1 MKILLIG
8 DFSSLHK
15 NLQDG
20 LRELGH
26 TCVLASSGDG
36 WKSVSRDIDYG
47 STRKGIWGA
56 IERRIKV
63 FKAFYNIKD
72 FDVVQF
78 VGPFCIFHLPFLTKM
93 LINRLRKN
101 NRKIFLVAAGT
112 DSFYLRNADVKME
125 YSPVNDYL
133 RFDVGRKQHPYSST
147 YNVLFNQWFSKVVDG
162 IIPIM
167 YEYSVCYEGHNN
179 LRSIIP
185 IPLNIQK
192 ISMSVPSSS
201 DPIIVF
207 HGLTRPGFKGT
218 RFVREAFDVLSE
230 KYKGH
235 AEFVIDGN
243 LPLDQYL
250 SLVDK
255 THIIVDQVNSYSGGM
270 NAIYGLAMGKVV
282 VGGNEGG
289 HSDEGENVCPIV
301 NVKPNVDSVCFGI
314 EKAIDR
320 VKSGSTYFTQS
331 RDYAELRHDYLRIAQ
346 KYIDEWSK

>member
-1 MKILLIG
+1 MRILLIG
-8 DFSSLHK
+8 DFSSFHK

-20 LRELGH
+20 IRELGH

-47 STRKGIWGA
+47 STRKGVLGA
-56 IERRIKV
+56 VERRIKV
-63 FKAFYNIKD
+63 FKTFYNIKD

-78 VGPFCIFHLPFLTKM
+78 IGPFCIFHLPFFTKM
-93 LINRLRKN
+93 LINRIRGN
-101 NRKIFLVAAGT
+101 NKKIFLVAAGT
-112 DSFYLRNADVKME
+112 DSFYLRNADAKME
-125 YSPVNDYL
+125 YSPVRDYL
-133 RFDVGRKQHPYSST
+133 RFDVGRKQHRYSSK
-147 YNVLFNQWFSKVVDG
+147 YNERFNQWFARVVDG

-167 YEYSVCYEGHNN
+167 YEYSVCYEGHSN
-179 LRSIIP
+179 LRPIIP

-192 ISMSVPSSS
+192 ISLSVPPAS
-201 DPIIVF
+201 DTVVVF

-218 RFVREAFDVLSE
+218 RFVREAFDILSE
-230 KYKGH
+230 KYKDQ

-243 LPLDQYL
+243 LPIDQYL
-250 SLVDK
+250 SLIEK

-320 VKSGSTYFTQS
+320 VKSGGAYFTQS
-331 RDYAELRHDYLRIAQ
+331 REYAEVRHDYLRIAQ